1 MRGIYVLERGE
12 RGEKGKVGRPFS
24 KALKT
29 A

>member
-1 MRGIYVLERGE
+1 MRGIYVVE

-24 KALKT
+24 EALKK